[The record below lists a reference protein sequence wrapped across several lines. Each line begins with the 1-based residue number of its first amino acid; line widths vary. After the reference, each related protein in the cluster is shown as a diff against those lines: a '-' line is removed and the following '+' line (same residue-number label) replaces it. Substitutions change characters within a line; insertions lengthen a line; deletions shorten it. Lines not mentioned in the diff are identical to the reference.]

1 MIAIKKIIAG
11 LFAGL
16 MLTMS
21 AQALAYNCE
30 NGVCTLPERQD
41 QSYCYGDS
49 SYCYGGSS
57 YCGDDNGYCYGDR
70 NTKTR
75 GGCGCY
81 RGR

>member
-1 MIAIKKIIAG
+1 MKKIIAG

-21 AQALAYNCE
+21 AQALAAYNCE
-30 NGVCTLPERQD
+30 DGVCTLPERQD
-41 QSYCYGDS
+41 QSYCYG
-49 SYCYGGSS
+49 GSS
-57 YCGDDNGYCYGDR
+57 YCGNDNGYCYGDR